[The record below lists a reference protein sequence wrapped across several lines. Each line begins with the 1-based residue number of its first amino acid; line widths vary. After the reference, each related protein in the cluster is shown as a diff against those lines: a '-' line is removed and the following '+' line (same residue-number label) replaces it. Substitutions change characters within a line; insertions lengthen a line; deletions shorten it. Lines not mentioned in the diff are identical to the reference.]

1 MSLQERFDEAA
12 VNAKKLKNA
21 SNSELLELYGLYKQ
35 GTGADFSAVTKP
47 KPGWI
52 KSMDE
57 ATLKYEAWEKVKDVS
72 VEDAQEQ
79 YIKLV
84 AELGE
89 KYGFKE

>member
-1 MSLQERFDEAA
+1 MWTISVGMAA
-12 VNAKKLKNA
+12 YFG
-21 SNSELLELYGLYKQ
+21 SQ
-35 GTGADFSAVTKP
+35 
-47 KPGWI
+47 
-52 KSMDE
+52 
-57 ATLKYEAWEKVKDVS
+57 ATLKYEAWEKVKDLS